1 MTGPKLNEGQL
12 HAGDPIGTRAKARYI
27 RSSAYKAREVLDLI
41 RGLDVKAADE
51 LLQFSE
57 RDIAIVIRKV
67 LASAVANAQ
76 NNDGQDPEELYVSAC
91 YSDEGPTLKR
101 FRPRARGR
109 AGAIRKRTC
118 HITVVV
124 DRLSDSALS
133 RKRAKEDAAPAGRPR
148 TGAQATQRSR
158 RERVARS
165 RAQAAPAD
173 HDHDHDDDGDHGDEA
188 EASVAL
194 AATETEAVE
203 TEAVETEAVETEAV
217 ETATESVIEPF
228 GPGSASPLADGSA
241 PEGFEIKGN
250 AQSMLYHV
258 PGSRYYQAT
267 KAEVWFDSTVAAIA
281 AGFSA
286 PGQSGADDAEASTT
300 EEAE

>member
-124 DRLSDSALS
+124 DRLSDSALA

-148 TGAQATQRSR
+148 TGAQAAQRSR

-165 RAQAAPAD
+165 RAQVAPAD
-173 HDHDHDDDGDHGDEA
+173 HDHDHDHGDQA
-188 EASVAL
+188 EAPVAL
-194 AATETEAVE
+194 AET
-203 TEAVETEAVETEAV
+203 ETEAV
-217 ETATESVIEPF
+217 ETATQSVVEPF
-228 GPGSASPLADGSA
+228 GAGSASPLADDSA

-286 PGQSGADDAEASTT
+286 PGQSGTDDADASTT

>member
-124 DRLSDSALS
+124 DRLSDSALA

-148 TGAQATQRSR
+148 TGAQAAQRSR

-173 HDHDHDDDGDHGDEA
+173 HDHDHDHGDQA
-188 EASVAL
+188 EAPVAL
-194 AATETEAVE
+194 AET
-203 TEAVETEAVETEAV
+203 ETEAV
-217 ETATESVIEPF
+217 ETATQSVVEPF
-228 GPGSASPLADGSA
+228 GAGSASPLADDSA

-286 PGQSGADDAEASTT
+286 PGQSGTDDADASTT

>member
-124 DRLSDSALS
+124 DRLSDSALA

-148 TGAQATQRSR
+148 TGAQAAQRSR

-173 HDHDHDDDGDHGDEA
+173 HDHDHDHGDRA
-188 EASVAL
+188 EAPVAL
-194 AATETEAVE
+194 AETET
-203 TEAVETEAVETEAV
+203 ETEAV
-217 ETATESVIEPF
+217 ETATQSVVEPF
-228 GPGSASPLADGSA
+228 GAGSASPLADDSA

-286 PGQSGADDAEASTT
+286 PGQSGTDDADASTT

>member
-124 DRLSDSALS
+124 DRLSDSALA

-148 TGAQATQRSR
+148 TGAQAAQRSR

-173 HDHDHDDDGDHGDEA
+173 HDHDHDHGDRA
-188 EASVAL
+188 EAPVAL
-194 AATETEAVE
+194 AET
-203 TEAVETEAVETEAV
+203 ETEAV
-217 ETATESVIEPF
+217 ETATQSVVEPF
-228 GPGSASPLADGSA
+228 GAGSASPLADDSA

-286 PGQSGADDAEASTT
+286 PGQSGTDDADASTT